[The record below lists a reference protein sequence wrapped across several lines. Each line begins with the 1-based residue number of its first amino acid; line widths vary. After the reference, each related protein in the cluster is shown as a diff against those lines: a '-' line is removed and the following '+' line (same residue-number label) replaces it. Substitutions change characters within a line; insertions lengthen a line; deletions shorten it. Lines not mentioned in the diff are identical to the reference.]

1 MCGCWGGIRFEV
13 ERNLCC
19 RDRNKPSA
27 QPCLSGRQ
35 ANSLRGRMATHW
47 LYALSGS
54 LVPNRNGA
62 KRMIGRKRNCY
73 TKQTKR
79 CLLVKENP
87 NKLCGTPLET
97 TTTICFHRSL
107 LVCLLVRSFCLFVRS
122 FVCLFY
128 RHVCFSLPFHVWF
141 PASKQTVPIFFSRE
155 RSRGNDSRWL
165 PGR

>member
-35 ANSLRGRMATHW
+35 ANFLRGRMATHW
-47 LYALSGS
+47 LHALSGS

-62 KRMIGRKRNCY
+62 KRTSGRKKVCY
-73 TKQTKR
+73 TKQTKC

-97 TTTICFHRSL
+97 TKTNLFL
-107 LVCLLVRSFCLFVRS
+107 LEFACLFVGSFVCLFVRS
-122 FVCLFY
+122 FVRLFLPT
-128 RHVCFSLPFHVWF
+128 FKFLPFF
-141 PASKQTVPIFFSRE
+141 T
-155 RSRGNDSRWL
+155 
-165 PGR
+165 